1 MQNAH
6 AAEATR
12 EFKKALPYLQFFV
25 PTVACYN
32 SAAELTN
39 KISGRLDEKVLRD
52 FEMEKLTFSKL
63 SDLKK
68 MEIIAKEIDSVNVVI
83 NE

>member
-1 MQNAH
+1 MQ
-6 AAEATR
+6 
-12 EFKKALPYLQFFV
+12 FV
-25 PTVACYN
+25 EPTVACYN